1 MPFGLPITSQGA
13 VNMKRTTIL
22 LVAILC
28 FTPVSRAADAEETVK
43 EYLKSIKGENARV
56 AVIKDDALAKAF
68 PKHAFVSVIYP
79 QFPVARQ
86 SPEPLQAGNVIAV
99 PSEGK
104 VVPLSDVKQ
113 LEKFFVEKAPKA
125 DAKVGETILNAWL
138 RLSQELAQDGFYR
151 FNPPLESAGAA
162 SSDGKMQLSAAVK
175 VDPAG
180 GNKGEIK
187 ATIHFD
193 KGTIVKIDHKV
204 DLSPG
209 PRPRC
214 QATKLLDADP
224 IVRQMAEDSIRVMG
238 SACKYYL
245 DEQRA
250 KADPA
255 LQKAIDRIWQ
265 RILEEGR

>member
-1 MPFGLPITSQGA
+1 
-13 VNMKRTTIL
+13 MKRAPIL
-22 LVAILC
+22 SVAAILC
-28 FTPVSRAADAEETVK
+28 FVSISSAADAEETVK
-43 EYLKSIKGENARV
+43 LYLKSIKGENARV

-99 PSEGK
+99 PAEGK
-104 VVPLSDVKQ
+104 VVPLADVKQ

-125 DAKVGETILNAWL
+125 DGKIGDDILRSWL
-138 RLSQELAQDGFYR
+138 RLSQELAQDGFYKFR
-151 FNPPLESAGAA
+151 NSNSGDGTA
-162 SSDGKMQLSAAVK
+162 SSDGKMSLTGSVA

-193 KGTIVKIDHKV
+193 KGAIVKIDHKV

-214 QATKLLDADP
+214 QATKLLDPDP

-250 KADPA
+250 KADPE
-255 LQKAIDRIWQ
+255 LQRAIDRIWQ
-265 RILEEGR
+265 RILDEGR